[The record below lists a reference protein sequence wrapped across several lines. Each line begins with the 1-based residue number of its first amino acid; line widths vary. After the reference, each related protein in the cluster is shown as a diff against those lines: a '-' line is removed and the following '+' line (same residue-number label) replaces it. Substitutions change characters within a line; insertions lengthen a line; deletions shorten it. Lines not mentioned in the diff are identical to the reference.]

1 MARTKD
7 VSYKRMDY
15 WTIKV
20 VNALFVNNAGT
31 HERVEL
37 ENKLHHDATNK
48 GQLIEKSKI
57 KGTMVLK
64 IGMGGGYLHEI
75 VIVTNI

>member
-1 MARTKD
+1 
-7 VSYKRMDY
+7 MDY

-20 VNALFVNNAGT
+20 VNALFVNNAGK

-37 ENKLHHDATNK
+37 ENRLHHDAINN

-57 KGTMVLK
+57 KSTMVLK
-64 IGMGGGYLHEI
+64 IGMRDL
-75 VIVTNI
+75 

>member
-7 VSYKRMDY
+7 VSYERMDY

-20 VNALFVNNAGT
+20 VNALFVNNAGK
-31 HERVEL
+31 HERVKL
-37 ENKLHHDATNK
+37 ENKLHHDATNN

-57 KGTMVLK
+57 KGTRVLK
-64 IGMGGGYLHEI
+64 IGMGDLWKKEGGLL
-75 VIVTNI
+75 T